1 MLAQDDLGA
10 REESDRRFQVPSER
24 EDGGRRLA
32 PHDCQRAEA
41 TRAAEDLD
49 AGRADP
55 GDGIVDRANNRSIMG
70 QHDIGD
76 RPEPLDSLVIVDAQR
91 LVREVSARTD
101 QGARGVAE
109 QEMMQW

>member
-1 MLAQDDLGA
+1 MMN
-10 REESDRRFQVPSER
+10 SFPSPSNK
-24 EDGGRRLA
+24 A
-32 PHDCQRAEA
+32 PSAGLPSPAGDAPLPEGQAPVIG
-41 TRAAEDLD
+41 DLD

-76 RPEPLDSLVIVDAQR
+76 RPEPLDSLAIVDAQR